1 MPRQPASQLR
11 FDATLNDVH
20 ELYVEDRIRDFN
32 RSHSKLWEQ
41 SHDPQCK
48 EEPIHIWVLGQEDE
62 VVGGLVARTHRVRAW
77 LEIAMIWVRE
87 DMRGRGIGREMM
99 NRVEAKARIR
109 DCLYARTSTSQ
120 YQAPGFYRKC
130 GYSLYGKLEHCPPGD
145 TAFYFWKDLQQNE

>member
-62 VVGGLVARTHRVRAW
+62 VVGGLVARTHRLRSW
-77 LEIAMIWVRE
+77 LEIVTLWVRE
-87 DMRGRGIGREMM
+87 DMRGLGIGREMM
-99 NRVEAKARIR
+99 SRVEAEARAR
-109 DCLYARTSTSQ
+109 GCLYARTATD
-120 YQAPGFYRKC
+120 QALGFYGKC
-130 GYSLYGKLEHCPPGD
+130 GYLLYGKLDNCPPGT
-145 TAFYFWKDLQQNE
+145 TAFYVWKDLR